1 MLKVSNVRFPLSQRE
16 ESQLKEIESAFA
28 RNKIIGI
35 ADDEE
40 SRLLDML
47 RLLVSRGIIQPME
60 MDNTNAYRLTGTF
73 NEFWNWVADQEK
85 KAKKLNRREYL
96 IAIFS
101 AFLGWFIP
109 FALSNTIPYLIS
121 IFSSFYHA

>member
-1 MLKVSNVRFPLSQRE
+1 MSNVKFPLSKRE
-16 ESQLKEIESAFA
+16 KVQLKEIQNAFSSTSSF
-28 RNKIIGI
+28 GI
-35 ADDEE
+35 SNDEK
-40 SRLLDML
+40 SRLLDAL
-47 RLLVSRGIIQPME
+47 SLLIERNIIVDLE
-60 MDNTNAYRLTGTF
+60 IDNINAYRRIGSF
-73 NEFWNWVADQEK
+73 DEFWNWVADQEK

>member
-1 MLKVSNVRFPLSQRE
+1 MSNVKFPLSKRE
-16 ESQLKEIESAFA
+16 KVQLKEIQNAFSSTSSF
-28 RNKIIGI
+28 GI
-35 ADDEE
+35 SNDEK
-40 SRLLDML
+40 SRLLDAL
-47 RLLVSRGIIQPME
+47 SLLIERNIIVDLE
-60 MDNTNAYRLTGTF
+60 IDNINAYHLIGSF
-73 NEFWNWVADQEK
+73 DEFWNWVADQEK

-101 AFLGWFIP
+101 AFLGWLIP